1 MLKSVKLRIYPN
13 ATQLEII
20 TEILDAC
27 RFVKNKYLE
36 YNINRHNNNED
47 FISSNEFVKLI
58 NELKKEDDEY
68 LWLDGVYSKAIK
80 NAIKDEEISFK
91 SFFEKKKCF
100 PEFISKENVNNETYY
115 FVKDKIEYISKN
127 VIYLPVLHNTRITS
141 GDKLLPDMDSIKSG
155 RIMRNYNKYY
165 VMFVYN
171 TENDNRNMVK
181 NDIKLGI
188 AMDVKD
194 YAVVYDGSKC
204 HHYESFKELDTYKH
218 ITERMGKLEQ
228 VVSKKS
234 DYNYNRLFNNYLDE
248 HGTAPNEEEK
258 EVMRKESYN
267 TSNIRRVVLKINKSK
282 VKVSNIEDNFIKHL
296 VNELTV
302 KIKPSEINIENLDI
316 DNMMEG
322 VSSYGLSGL
331 IKESNFHK
339 FKNHLINKCK
349 EYGIKLRLVNSNYP
363 YAKKCSKCGNT
374 DTNIRFSDRTFRCD
388 ECGSVINV
396 YENAAINIYNCTSDD
411 YEEITVES

>member
-1 MLKSVKLRIYPN
+1 
-13 ATQLEII
+13 
-20 TEILDAC
+20 
-27 RFVKNKYLE
+27 
-36 YNINRHNNNED
+36 
-47 FISSNEFVKLI
+47 
-58 NELKKEDDEY
+58 
-68 LWLDGVYSKAIK
+68 
-80 NAIKDEEISFK
+80 
-91 SFFEKKKCF
+91 
-100 PEFISKENVNNETYY
+100 
-115 FVKDKIEYISKN
+115 
-127 VIYLPVLHNTRITS
+127 
-141 GDKLLPDMDSIKSG
+141 
-155 RIMRNYNKYY
+155 
-165 VMFVYN
+165 
-171 TENDNRNMVK
+171 
-181 NDIKLGI
+181 
-188 AMDVKD
+188 
-194 YAVVYDGSKC
+194 
-204 HHYESFKELDTYKH
+204 
-218 ITERMGKLEQ
+218 
-228 VVSKKS
+228 
-234 DYNYNRLFNNYLDE
+234 
-248 HGTAPNEEEK
+248 
-258 EVMRKESYN
+258 MRKESYN

-316 DNMMEG
+316 DNMIEG

-411 YEEITVES
+411 YEEVAVES